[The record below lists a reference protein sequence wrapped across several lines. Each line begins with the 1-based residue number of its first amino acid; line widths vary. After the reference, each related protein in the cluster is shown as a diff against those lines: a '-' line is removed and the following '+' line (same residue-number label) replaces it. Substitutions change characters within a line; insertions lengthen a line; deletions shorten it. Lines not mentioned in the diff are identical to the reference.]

1 MIADDRIFS
10 GGGRAMR
17 NSLYAAAIGGI
28 ALCVAFLVDAR
39 MAAHAYLIAYCFA
52 VSVAIG
58 AAAFVMAAHA
68 MNAQWPVVLRRVCE
82 SCAATLPLLALLSI
96 PLLASIG
103 LLYPWMHPE
112 QVTDPRAHALL
123 VHKLPYMNAPLF
135 CVRTV
140 IYVGLWA
147 LIAILLRRWSL
158 QMDRPGA
165 PDLRPRLRAFS
176 SALLP
181 PLGITGTFAAFDWLM
196 SLSPV
201 FYSTA
206 FGLYLLAGGFVAFIG
221 LLAVLLRIAQHHGF
235 LVAANRSHWYAIGR
249 LLFAFLVFWAYIAF
263 FQLLIIWLGNKPIE
277 ITFYLQRM
285 HGIDRAL
292 SGFLVVGH
300 FAVPWLIL
308 LSYWVKRDP
317 SSLTLLGAWTLL
329 SHYLDVHWLV
339 GAARAPQCSFH
350 WSDAAALLFV
360 AGACVAFAIRAQ
372 RGRLI
377 AAVHDPS
384 WAAGAAYESR

>member
-1 MIADDRIFS
+1 MITDDRIFS
-10 GGGRAMR
+10 GGERALR
-17 NSLYAAAIGGI
+17 VSLI
-28 ALCVAFLVDAR
+28 ATVVGLVLTLIAFLVDAR
-39 MAAHAYLIAYCFA
+39 QAAHAYLIAYTFA

-68 MNAQWPVVLRRVCE
+68 MGAQWPVVVRRVCE
-82 SCAATLPLLALLSI
+82 SCAATLPLLGILSI

-112 QVTDPRAHALL
+112 RITDPRAHALL
-123 VHKLPYMNAPLF
+123 VHKLPFMNAPLF
-135 CVRTV
+135 CVRAV
-140 IYVGLWA
+140 IYLGLWS

-158 QMDRPGA
+158 RMDAPDA

-181 PLGITGTFAAFDWLM
+181 ALGITGTFAAFDWLM

-221 LLAVLLRIAQHHGF
+221 LLAVLLRIAQNAGF

-277 ITFYLQRM
+277 ITFYLDRM
-285 HGIDRAL
+285 HGIDRIL

-300 FAVPWLIL
+300 FAVPWLFL

-317 SSLTLLGAWTLL
+317 TSLVLLGAWVLF

-339 GAARAPQCSFH
+339 GAARAPQSSFH

-372 RGRLI
+372 RGRLL

-384 WAAGAAYESR
+384 WTAGAAYESR